1 MLQHVL
7 VCHVPFLLLRGTTPY
22 YILCSTVDLPH
33 VRIAVART
41 VGARALKVRG
51 GGLAWGEATLSIDTL
66 VD

>member
-22 YILCSTVDLPH
+22 YRVLSTYTAH
-33 VRIAVART
+33 VRTAVART

-51 GGLAWGEATLSIDTL
+51 GGLAWGSHCFH
-66 VD
+66 